1 MPLNDPETIPP
12 APPWSVG
19 NLSLK
24 MVLGAKK
31 VSSTTY
37 NKVKC
42 TEK

>member
-12 APPWSVG
+12 APPLSVE
-19 NLSLK
+19 NLSMK

-31 VSSTTY
+31 VSSTTN
-37 NKVKC
+37 NKVKY